1 MYHMRA
7 ASWPWA
13 CLSENPW
20 LGMEIG
26 FLNYVSSDFS
36 ICAATSYLWYMFFC
50 VLFWSEL
57 LRLVQDGKILPALG
71 SHFESEVWEWKLNL
85 WTTSCLVF
93 CLWGHGCCVCVCQAL
108 HWLVEMSLV
117 NNTAQLDIC
126 VKRLN
131 TVFNLWALE
140 ATGLSINTQTNVF

>member
-1 MYHMRA
+1 MYHVRA

-13 CLSENPW
+13 SLSENPW

-36 ICAATSYLWYMFFC
+36 ICAACGLFFC
-50 VLFWSEL
+50 VLFCSEL
-57 LRLVQDGKILPALG
+57 LRLVQDGKTLPAIG
-71 SHFESEVWEWKLNL
+71 SHFESAVWEWKLNL
-85 WTTSCLVF
+85 WTASCLVF
-93 CLWGHGCCVCVCQAL
+93 CLWGHVCCVCVCQDL

-117 NNTAQLDIC
+117 NSTAQLDIS
-126 VKRLN
+126 VKRLS